1 MHLHDTICA
10 LSTPL
15 GQGALALIR
24 LSGPDAY
31 TVMRK
36 VFEPKNQQEA
46 FASHKVYFGEI
57 RDDDQWID
65 EVLVTYFK
73 KPHSYTG
80 EDMVE
85 ISCHGSSYIQKC
97 ILELLIRKG
106 CRMAEGGEFSLR
118 AFMNG
123 KMDLLQTEAVGD
135 LIASQ
140 SKLSHQLAF
149 EHMRGGFSLKIKQ
162 LRADLLRFAS
172 LLELELDFAEE
183 EVEFADR
190 NEIQMLI
197 VNLKI
202 EIHTLLDSFQKGN
215 VLKNGIPVAI
225 VGKPNVGKSTLLNAL
240 LNEDRAIVSDIPGTT
255 RDTIEDCI
263 NIQGYTF
270 RFIDTAGLRAST
282 DVIESFGIERSYKAM
297 EEAMLILYM
306 VDKEGDDKEEIA
318 ALRKKYTDKTICIL
332 QNKID
337 LLNTA
342 CEQEDHEIL
351 FISAKKKIHIDRIMQ
366 ALLTFAE
373 GLQSKGETLISNIRH
388 YEALHKAYDSLLQV
402 ETAFDQKLPTDLVMV
417 HVKDVLMHLG
427 EITGEITNDDILHS
441 IFKDFCI
448 GK

>member
-1 MHLHDTICA
+1 M
-10 LSTPL
+10 
-15 GQGALALIR
+15 
-24 LSGPDAY
+24 
-31 TVMRK
+31 
-36 VFEPKNQQEA
+36 
-46 FASHKVYFGEI
+46 
-57 RDDDQWID
+57 
-65 EVLVTYFK
+65 
-73 KPHSYTG
+73 
-80 EDMVE
+80 
-85 ISCHGSSYIQKC
+85 
-97 ILELLIRKG
+97 
-106 CRMAEGGEFSLR
+106 
-118 AFMNG
+118 
-123 KMDLLQTEAVGD
+123 
-135 LIASQ
+135 
-140 SKLSHQLAF
+140 
-149 EHMRGGFSLKIKQ
+149 
-162 LRADLLRFAS
+162 LRFAS

-225 VGKPNVGKSTLLNAL
+225 VGKPNVGKSTLLNTL

-318 ALRKKYTDKTICIL
+318 TLRKKYTDKTIYVL

-337 LLNTA
+337 LLNAA

-351 FISAKKKIHIDRIMQ
+351 FISAKENTYR
-366 ALLTFAE
+366 
-373 GLQSKGETLISNIRH
+373 
-388 YEALHKAYDSLLQV
+388 
-402 ETAFDQKLPTDLVMV
+402 
-417 HVKDVLMHLG
+417 
-427 EITGEITNDDILHS
+427 
-441 IFKDFCI
+441 
-448 GK
+448 